1 MTRIQNRT
9 GEETPKISGS
19 GVCGETLLNGPHP
32 TEKVGHPAGASL
44 SILRAPITQVELTP
58 LENIWAPLVP
68 RPKAGRRLRESR
80 EVGLAGLQGAGRW
93 RCNC

>member
-9 GEETPKISGS
+9 SEETPKISGS
-19 GVCGETLLNGPHP
+19 GVCGETLLNG

-44 SILRAPITQVELTP
+44 SSLWTPITQVELTP